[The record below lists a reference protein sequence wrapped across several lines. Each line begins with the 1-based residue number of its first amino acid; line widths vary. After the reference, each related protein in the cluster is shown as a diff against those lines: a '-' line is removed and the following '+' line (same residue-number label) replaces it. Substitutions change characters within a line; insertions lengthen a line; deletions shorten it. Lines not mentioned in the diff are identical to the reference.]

1 MPTVPTAPPN
11 ATHTDLAKP
20 VSRYGTK
27 ANPATGLGGKVLAVA
42 AVLMVMLVL
51 VAGGRTYLQRQSVP
65 VTASF
70 VTQEAVDDRTTR
82 LWIDV
87 TRRDPSVPSY
97 CIVTAVS
104 YDFAEV
110 GRREVIVPAG
120 GEELIHI
127 GVELPVREP
136 AVSGRVYGCSDEI
149 PFYMDTSR
157 TYTAAYPTTTP

>member
-1 MPTVPTAPPN
+1 MPNTEPSPRPAQP
-11 ATHTDLAKP
+11 A
-20 VSRYGTK
+20 SRYGAK
-27 ANPATGLGGKVLAVA
+27 ANPAAGLGGKVLAIA
-42 AVLMVMLVL
+42 AVLMVLLVII
-51 VAGGRTYLQRQSVP
+51 AGGRTYLQRQAVP
-65 VTASF
+65 VSANF
-70 VTQEAVDDRTTR
+70 VTQEKVDEDTTR

-87 TRRDPSVPSY
+87 TRRDIGVASY

-120 GEELIHI
+120 GEELVHI
-127 GVELPVREP
+127 GVDVPVRAP
-136 AVSGRVYGCSDEI
+136 AVSGRVYGCSDDI